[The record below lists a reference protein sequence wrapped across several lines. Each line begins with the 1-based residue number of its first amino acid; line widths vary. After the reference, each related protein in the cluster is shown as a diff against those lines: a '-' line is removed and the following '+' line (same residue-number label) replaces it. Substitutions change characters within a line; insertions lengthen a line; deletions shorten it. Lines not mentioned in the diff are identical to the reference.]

1 MTKGEKMTSDNFN
14 TTKIHKTSQPRII
27 QHVRDAE
34 AKAWLTTFFIENHL
48 DYFTFPDHASTPEQI
63 RFMVYCDEDCRY
75 YPCSDQTFD
84 AIMARQPSD
93 YLRKEYSLVLETI
106 INLIDRQIEDQ
117 TEKEYLT
124 SLLRIKYNHETRDDI
139 MIPSRVQKRL
149 LGIFLKRTQIEDP
162 FRREKV
168 FRNKAARAVLN
179 AKVFN
184 DAIDYIEW
192 TGLEPAPASLP
203 AIKHHIEK
211 IELSRRLSLLGHR
224 VLWESDAARNFTKK
238 EYLDIF
244 KKPLAGNGVNRL
256 LAFVGV
262 SGTTHET
269 EDSGN
274 RNILWLADES
284 GEIIFDLKVIR
295 YLARLGH
302 KVIIAFKEGPLF
314 TKADFFDAQEDP
326 VLNSEMADALL
337 ISNKNIGKN
346 ELARTLR
353 SEHHILAI
361 SDGTSENLN
370 LILASTTFSRIFKEV
385 DAVISRG
392 LIQKRRLFETRFQFT
407 QDIFNISTESD
418 GTVTVSFK
426 PRHPEVIKF
435 SHADLGQKAHTI
447 IARMEDAKSKGM
459 TVMFYSGIIGSIPGK
474 LVIAKK
480 VMSVFVS
487 FLKEQSALTFIINPS
502 EHFEPGMDA
511 DDLMYMWEIVQNSG
525 FIDIWRFQS
534 YQDITQAFEIL
545 GMKIPPE
552 WVGKDATYSTGCTQ
566 EMRIALQVQ
575 KRFPEMQII
584 GPDKEKFMRRNEYGI
599 GKLYDRRLGDIN
611 QMP

>member
-1 MTKGEKMTSDNFN
+1 MTADNAN
-14 TTKIHKTSQPRII
+14 TSQIHVTSGSRVI
-27 QHVRDAE
+27 QHLPDAE
-34 AKAWLTTFFIENHL
+34 TRAWLTTFFIENHL

-63 RFMVYCDEDCRY
+63 RFMVFCDEDCRY

-84 AIMARQPSD
+84 AIMARRPSD
-93 YLRKEYSLVLETI
+93 YLRKKYALVLETI
-106 INLIDRQIEDQ
+106 IDLIDRQIDDKM
-117 TEKEYLT
+117 EKEYLT
-124 SLLRIKYNHETRDDI
+124 SLIRIKYSHETRDDI

-162 FRREKV
+162 FRREKML
-168 FRNKAARAVLN
+168 RNQNARDVLDS
-179 AKVFN
+179 KSFN

-192 TGLEPAPASLP
+192 TDLEPVPVSLP
-203 AIKHHIEK
+203 AIKHQIEK
-211 IELSRRLSLLGHR
+211 LELYRRLTLLGHR
-224 VLWESDAARNFTKK
+224 ILWESDASKKYSKK

-256 LAFVGV
+256 FDFVGV
-262 SGTTHET
+262 SGDTHKPT
-269 EDSGN
+269 SSGN

-295 YLARLGH
+295 YLASLGH
-302 KVIIAFKEGPLF
+302 KIIIAFKEGPLF

-326 VLNSEMADALL
+326 ILNSELADALL
-337 ISNKNIGKN
+337 ISDKNIGKN

-353 SEHHILAI
+353 SEHHILAL
-361 SDGTSENLN
+361 SDGTSEELN
-370 LILASTTFSRIFKEV
+370 LILASTTFSRIFKEA

-392 LIQKRRLFETRFQFT
+392 SIQKRRLFETRFQFT
-407 QDIFNISTESD
+407 QDIFNISTEND

-435 SHADLGQKAHTI
+435 SHADLDKKAHAI
-447 IARMEDAKSKGM
+447 INRMEDAINNGM

-474 LVIAKK
+474 LAIAKK

-511 DDLMYMWEIVQNSG
+511 DDLMYMWEIVQSSG
-525 FIDIWRFQS
+525 LINIWRFQS
-534 YQDITQAFEIL
+534 YQDITRAFKIL

-575 KRFPEMQII
+575 ERYPEMQII
-584 GPDKEKFMRRNEYGI
+584 GPDKEKFMRRSEYGV
-599 GKLYDRRLGDIN
+599 GKLYDRRLGDIS

>member
-1 MTKGEKMTSDNFN
+1 MTADNAN
-14 TTKIHKTSQPRII
+14 TSQIHVTSGSRVI
-27 QHVRDAE
+27 QHLPDAE
-34 AKAWLTTFFIENHL
+34 TRAWLTTFFIENHL

-63 RFMVYCDEDCRY
+63 RFMVFCDEDCRY

-84 AIMARQPSD
+84 AIMARRPSD
-93 YLRKEYSLVLETI
+93 YLRKKYALVLETI
-106 INLIDRQIEDQ
+106 IDLIDRQIDDKM
-117 TEKEYLT
+117 EKEYLT
-124 SLLRIKYNHETRDDI
+124 SLIRIKYSHETRDDI

-149 LGIFLKRTQIEDP
+149 LGIFLKRTQIEDH
-162 FRREKV
+162 FRREKML
-168 FRNKAARAVLN
+168 RNQNARDVLDS
-179 AKVFN
+179 KSFN

-192 TGLEPAPASLP
+192 TDLEPVPVSLP
-203 AIKHHIEK
+203 AIKHQIEK
-211 IELSRRLSLLGHR
+211 LELYRRLTLLGHR
-224 VLWESDAARNFTKK
+224 ILWESDASKKYSKK

-256 LAFVGV
+256 FDFVGV
-262 SGTTHET
+262 SGATHKPT
-269 EDSGN
+269 SSGN

-295 YLARLGH
+295 YLASLGH
-302 KVIIAFKEGPLF
+302 KIIIAFKEGPLF

-326 VLNSEMADALL
+326 ILNSELADALL
-337 ISNKNIGKN
+337 ISDKNIGKN

-353 SEHHILAI
+353 SEHHILAL
-361 SDGTSENLN
+361 SDGTSEELN
-370 LILASTTFSRIFKEV
+370 LILASTTFSRIFKEA

-392 LIQKRRLFETRFQFT
+392 SIQKRRLFETRFQFT
-407 QDIFNISTESD
+407 QDIFNISTEND

-435 SHADLGQKAHTI
+435 SHADLDKKAHAI
-447 IARMEDAKSKGM
+447 INRMEDAINNGM

-474 LVIAKK
+474 LAIAKK

-511 DDLMYMWEIVQNSG
+511 DDLMYMWEIVQSSG
-525 FIDIWRFQS
+525 LINIWRFQS
-534 YQDITQAFEIL
+534 YQDITRAFKIL

-575 KRFPEMQII
+575 ERYPEMQII
-584 GPDKEKFMRRNEYGI
+584 GPDKEKFMRRSEYGV
-599 GKLYDRRLGDIN
+599 GKLYDRRLGDIS